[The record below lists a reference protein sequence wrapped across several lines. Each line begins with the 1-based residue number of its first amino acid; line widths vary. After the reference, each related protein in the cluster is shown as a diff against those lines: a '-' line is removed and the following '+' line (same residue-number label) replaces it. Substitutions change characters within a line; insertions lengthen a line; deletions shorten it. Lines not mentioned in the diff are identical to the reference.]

1 MNLLELTKTEDNN
14 SASLYLN
21 NSSEAISSSFEVY
34 SEEILI
40 KTNSET
46 YSVKIKE
53 ANYSLTGEG
62 NIYLVLKNDDISLVV
77 KFEEIYEKIMKNTAS
92 VSVSMVIMELK
103 DKVLLQENIKNT
115 SDLSVIGVAI
125 IYYGSYA
132 ISTVIYAFIA
142 LIPLYLIVTVIIKI
156 FPFLK
161 PLLKQFF

>member
-62 NIYLVLKNDDISLVV
+62 NIYLIIKKDEISLVV
-77 KFEEIYEKIMKNTAS
+77 KFEDIYEKLMKNTAS

-132 ISTVIYAFIA
+132 VSTIIYTFIA
-142 LIPLYLIVTVIIKI
+142 LIPLYLIFTVLVKL
-156 FPFLK
+156 FPFCKTFLEHY
-161 PLLKQFF
+161 F